1 MKLLTT
7 VLAIL
12 LLVALQSA
20 GFYCGYKRGLNEAE
34 IDYTRSRLR
43 DSEAAIDEMRWLVAE
58 SRAALLAVQESERK
72 RNEDGEARRE
82 KIQAAIQSDGCAG
95 TVVPANVSNEL
106 LRRKTAGSD
115 ADNTRS
121 GAGKFDHADASAAAG
136 NAGNVGRDSNLE

>member
-34 IDYTRSRLR
+34 IDYTRGRLR
-43 DSEAAIDEMRWLVAE
+43 DSEAAVDEMRWLAAE
-58 SRAALLAVQESERK
+58 SQAALLAVKESARQ
-72 RNEDGEARRE
+72 RNTEGEARRE
-82 KIQAAIQSDGCAG
+82 KIQAATQGDGCAG
-95 TVVPANVSNEL
+95 TVVPAGVSDGL

-115 ADNTRS
+115 ADSTRS
-121 GAGKFDHADASAAAG
+121 GTGKPDHADASAAAG
-136 NAGNVGRDSNLE
+136 SAGNVGRNSNLG